1 MDNMLID
8 ETTINKNIQYALSV
22 IAENVDKDG
31 NLIVSEPTSM
41 NGATE
46 LFAKMVSNPQKS
58 FADMAKSPKT
68 AMIMNNLIIQG
79 VQLFEKM
86 QEETKVEDMSSEFVS
101 EIEELIAELDNDM
114 PCFTTNTK
122 IKPHKA
128 EPEFSTYIIDQS
140 HANEIT
146 MVMHDAIA
154 DRRGK
159 DAILIIVCA
168 MELGIIT
175 RLPYLA
181 AKKEFPSVGGR
192 SNYNKY
198 LSDGFLDSEKEP
210 IKQLF
215 RKRLP
220 MLFD

>member
-1 MDNMLID
+1 MIFLIHGLFYLYPKGK
-8 ETTINKNIQYALSV
+8 ET
-22 IAENVDKDG
+22 
-31 NLIVSEPTSM
+31 
-41 NGATE
+41 
-46 LFAKMVSNPQKS
+46 
-58 FADMAKSPKT
+58 
-68 AMIMNNLIIQG
+68 
-79 VQLFEKM
+79 
-86 QEETKVEDMSSEFVS
+86 
-101 EIEELIAELDNDM
+101 
-114 PCFTTNTK
+114 
-122 IKPHKA
+122 
-128 EPEFSTYIIDQS
+128 EPEFSTYIIEQS
-140 HANEIT
+140 HTNEIT

-198 LSDGFLDSEKEP
+198 LSDGFLNSKKEP

-215 RKRLP
+215 KKRLP

>member
-8 ETTINKNIQYALSV
+8 KTTINKNIQYALSV

-41 NGATE
+41 NEATE
-46 LFAKMVSNPQKS
+46 LFAKIVGNPQKS

-68 AMIMNNLIIQG
+68 AMIMKNLIIQG
-79 VQLFEKM
+79 AQMFQKVQE
-86 QEETKVEDMSSEFVS
+86 QTKVENMSSEFVS
-101 EIEELIAELDNDM
+101 QIEELIAELDDDILCN
-114 PCFTTNTK
+114 PKNKTPK
-122 IKPHKA
+122 S
-128 EPEFSTYIIDQS
+128 EPLFSTYIIDQS
-140 HANEIT
+140 YKGEIT
-146 MVMHDAIA
+146 KVMHDVIA

-159 DAILIIVCA
+159 DAILVIVCA

-181 AKKEFPSVGGR
+181 AKKEFPSVGER

-215 RKRLP
+215 KKRLP

>member
-1 MDNMLID
+1 MENLLLD
-8 ETTINKNIQYALSV
+8 EQTINANIQYALSI
-22 IAENVDKDG
+22 IAENVDKNG
-31 NLIVSEPTSM
+31 NLIVPEPASM
-41 NGATE
+41 DETTK
-46 LFAKMVSNPQKS
+46 LFAKMVGNPQKS
-58 FADMAKSPKT
+58 FADIAKSPKA
-68 AMIMNNLIIQG
+68 AMAMNSIIIQG
-79 VQLFEKM
+79 VELFKNM
-86 QEETKVEDMSSEFVS
+86 QEQINIEDMPSEFVS
-101 EIEELIAELDNDM
+101 EMQKLIAELDDDM
-114 PCFTTNTK
+114 ICTPNTSK
-122 IKPHKA
+122 KRSKA

-140 HANEIT
+140 CANEIK

-181 AKKEFPSVGGR
+181 AKKEFPCVGGR

-210 IKQLF
+210 IKLLF
-215 RKRLP
+215 KKRLP
-220 MLFD
+220 QLFS

>member
-1 MDNMLID
+1 MENVLFD
-8 ETTINKNIQYALSV
+8 EQTINANIQYALSV
-22 IAENVDKDG
+22 IVENVDKNG
-31 NLIVSEPTSM
+31 NLIVPEPASM
-41 NGATE
+41 DETTK
-46 LFAKMVSNPQKS
+46 LFAKIVGNPQKS
-58 FADMAKSPKT
+58 FADMAKSPKA
-68 AMIMNNLIIQG
+68 AMAMNNLIIQG
-79 VQLFEKM
+79 VQMFQKV
-86 QEETKVEDMSSEFVS
+86 QEQTIVEDMSSEFVS
-101 EIEELIAELDNDM
+101 QIEELIAELDDDILCN
-114 PCFTTNTK
+114 PKNKT
-122 IKPHKA
+122 PKA

-140 HANEIT
+140 CANEIT

-215 RKRLP
+215 KKRLP
-220 MLFD
+220 QLFS

>member
-1 MDNMLID
+1 MENMIID
-8 ETTINKNIQYALSV
+8 EKTINKNIQYVLSV
-22 IAENVDKDG
+22 VAENIDKDG
-31 NLIVSEPTSM
+31 NLIITEPSST
-41 NGATE
+41 NEVAD
-46 LFAKMVSNPQKS
+46 LFTKMIGNPQKS
-58 FADMAKSPKT
+58 FADMAKSPNAAK
-68 AMIMNNLIIQG
+68 AMNSLIIQG
-79 VQLFEKM
+79 VQLFQKV
-86 QEETKVEDMSSEFVS
+86 QEQTKVEDMSSEFVS
-101 EIEELIAELDNDM
+101 EIKELIAELDDDII
-114 PCFTTNTK
+114 C
-122 IKPHKA
+122 KPQNKTPKA

-146 MVMHDAIA
+146 MVMHDTIA

-198 LSDGFLDSEKEP
+198 LSDNFLDSEKEP

-215 RKRLP
+215 KKRLP
-220 MLFD
+220 QLFS

>member
-1 MDNMLID
+1 MGNVLFD
-8 ETTINKNIQYALSV
+8 EQTINANVQYALSV

-31 NLIVSEPTSM
+31 NLIVPEPASM
-41 NGATE
+41 DETAK
-46 LFAKMVSNPQKS
+46 LFAKMVGNPQKS
-58 FADMAKSPKT
+58 FADIAKSPKA
-68 AMIMNNLIIQG
+68 AMAMNSIIIQG
-79 VQLFEKM
+79 VQMFQKV
-86 QEETKVEDMSSEFVS
+86 QEQTKVEDISSEFIS
-101 EIEELIAELDNDM
+101 QIEELIAELDDGM
-114 PCFTTNTK
+114 LCTHKTK
-122 IKPHKA
+122 TPKA
-128 EPEFSTYIIDQS
+128 EPLFSSYIIDQS
-140 HANEIT
+140 YTGEIT
-146 MVMHDAIA
+146 KVMHDAIA

-159 DAILIIVCA
+159 DAILVIVCA

-181 AKKEFPSVGGR
+181 AKKEFSSVGGR

-215 RKRLP
+215 KKRLP